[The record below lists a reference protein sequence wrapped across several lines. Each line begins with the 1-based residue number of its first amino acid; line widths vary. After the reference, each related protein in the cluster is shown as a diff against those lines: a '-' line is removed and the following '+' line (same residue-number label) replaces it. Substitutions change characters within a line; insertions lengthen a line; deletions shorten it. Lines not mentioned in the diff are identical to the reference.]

1 MTDISDTPTTDTP
14 TTDTP
19 TTDTLNIDTLTDA
32 DILKNYY
39 DKMLIACKTKNLNF
53 LIRLL
58 KLVNTDI
65 NNFIVQYEDNTNK
78 TIVCYIPCCNP
89 ESTVWNPD
97 TINTTVGWGA
107 GFGNIL
113 IANLACHFIA
123 KNYNLKF
130 NYKYKDELK
139 ELGLNL
145 FEGENIYKNT
155 VLITDDNFMNIIK
168 YCSQLSSNIRFNTYF
183 QTPEFS
189 FFLHGYFNI
198 IKDSI
203 MKANIFKDR
212 YQNNN
217 DVFVHVRLGDVAEH
231 NPGYD
236 YYDSV
241 LSKLKFD
248 AGYIASDTID
258 HDICKR
264 LIIKYNLSYINL
276 RHQHL
281 IMFASVCKHIVLSH
295 GTFSWLFGAMAFF
308 SDVYYSGK
316 KATWHGDIFNIPSWI
331 KV

>member
-1 MTDISDTPTTDTP
+1 MSDITKK
-14 TTDTP
+14 
-19 TTDTLNIDTLTDA
+19 NIDDTINLDTITDLEIMNDAFNIMMIGCRTKHVKVLT
-32 DILKNYY
+32 
-39 DKMLIACKTKNLNF
+39 
-53 LIRLL
+53 RLL
-58 KLVNTDI
+58 NLINADI
-65 NNFIVQYEDNTNK
+65 NNFMIQYEDDTNTN
-78 TIVCYIPCCNP
+78 IVCFIPCCNP
-89 ESTVWNPD
+89 TSILCHPD
-97 TINTTVGWGA
+97 SINTTVGWGA

-113 IANLACHFIA
+113 IANIACHFIS
-123 KNYNLKF
+123 KINNLKF
-130 NYKYKDELK
+130 NYRFKDELN
-139 ELGLNL
+139 ELGIEL
-145 FEGENIYKNT
+145 FEGENTYKNIA
-155 VLITDDNFMNIIK
+155 LITVDNFYNIIK
-168 YCSQLSSNIRFNTYF
+168 YRTQLSSNLRFNTYF

-189 FFLHGYFNI
+189 LFVHEYFNT
-198 IKDSI
+198 IKDNI

-217 DVFVHVRLGDVAEH
+217 DVFIHVRLGDVAEH

-236 YYDSV
+236 YYDGI
-241 LSKLKFD
+241 LSKLKVD

-264 LIIKYNLSYINL
+264 LIFKYNLTHINL